1 MESISF
7 IAFTYHC
14 THSIIAQDKNSKESE
29 EMKMEEHTIF
39 PREEKTEILFR
50 KILADPW
57 ACEKLQETFYNYSLD
72 DEETD
77 NSFSPEEFS
86 SALFASY
93 RNRDLSAFLMVI
105 CQNTMFD
112 LLRNAC
118 LVPYRFD
125 ADGQKNP
132 VIMTDEDG
140 NLLPE
145 YAKHV
150 HEKEFQHFREVYRKL
165 GNDKNMYFA
174 QAYRYSHTY
183 GEETMEVE
191 QRILE
196 RNYGVLLIRE
206 LPDTVKKKE
215 TEAEAY
221 AAVWDLMAE
230 LEKNLPMAFVFYGQ
244 DALVENNERYDE
256 IGIFL
261 PNSHFLKNM
270 ERHVA
275 KAEAII
281 YGQK

>member
-1 MESISF
+1 
-7 IAFTYHC
+7 
-14 THSIIAQDKNSKESE
+14 
-29 EMKMEEHTIF
+29 
-39 PREEKTEILFR
+39 
-50 KILADPW
+50 
-57 ACEKLQETFYNYSLD
+57 
-72 DEETD
+72 
-77 NSFSPEEFS
+77 
-86 SALFASY
+86 
-93 RNRDLSAFLMVI
+93 MVI
-105 CQNTMFD
+105 CQNTVFD

>member
-1 MESISF
+1 
-7 IAFTYHC
+7 
-14 THSIIAQDKNSKESE
+14 
-29 EMKMEEHTIF
+29 
-39 PREEKTEILFR
+39 
-50 KILADPW
+50 
-57 ACEKLQETFYNYSLD
+57 
-72 DEETD
+72 
-77 NSFSPEEFS
+77 
-86 SALFASY
+86 
-93 RNRDLSAFLMVI
+93 
-105 CQNTMFD
+105 
-112 LLRNAC
+112 
-118 LVPYRFD
+118 
-125 ADGQKNP
+125 
-132 VIMTDEDG
+132 
-140 NLLPE
+140 
-145 YAKHV
+145 
-150 HEKEFQHFREVYRKL
+150 
-165 GNDKNMYFA
+165 
-174 QAYRYSHTY
+174 
-183 GEETMEVE
+183 MEVE

-221 AAVWDLMAE
+221 AAVWGLMAE